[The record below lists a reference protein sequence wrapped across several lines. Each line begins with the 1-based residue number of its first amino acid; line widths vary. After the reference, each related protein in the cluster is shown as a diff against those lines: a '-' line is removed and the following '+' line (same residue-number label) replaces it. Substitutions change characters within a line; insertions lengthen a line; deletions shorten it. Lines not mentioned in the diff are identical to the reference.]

1 MRDRHDAAF
10 KRWFDHKRMVE
21 DLLRGF
27 APPELAGALEF
38 STLEPMPGEYAG
50 DDRSGSGR
58 ADAVWRVRFRGR
70 GEDWLYLLVLLEF
83 QSRIDRHMA
92 ARVLSYTAQMYLKLI
107 RGARLP
113 ADGKLPP
120 VLPIVIYN
128 GERRWSAA
136 LEMAEAVASAG
147 PALAP
152 YQPRQRH
159 LLIDEH
165 ALRVEDLPVGNVVS
179 AQIALE
185 QGSVPRI
192 ARTLRELSELLP
204 GSEHESLRRAFAE
217 LTVSMVSRSA
227 AARSHPELASALE
240 AAEQTGG
247 LSAMGSLLARR
258 IDESIEAGVA
268 RGRTEGL
275 ERGLEQG
282 VARGLEQGLEQGVMR
297 GLEQGLEQER
307 AMLAR
312 QAGRKFGAETGAR
325 LAELLAGVADAE
337 RLAGI
342 GDLVIDCAD
351 GAELLARAEETARTA

>member
-1 MRDRHDAAF
+1 M
-10 KRWFDHKRMVE
+10 
-21 DLLRGF
+21 
-27 APPELAGALEF
+27 
-38 STLEPMPGEYAG
+38 
-50 DDRSGSGR
+50 
-58 ADAVWRVRFRGR
+58 
-70 GEDWLYLLVLLEF
+70 
-83 QSRIDRHMA
+83 
-92 ARVLSYTAQMYLKLI
+92 
-107 RGARLP
+107 
-113 ADGKLPP
+113 
-120 VLPIVIYN
+120 
-128 GERRWSAA
+128 
-136 LEMAEAVASAG
+136 
-147 PALAP
+147 
-152 YQPRQRH
+152 
-159 LLIDEH
+159 
-165 ALRVEDLPVGNVVS
+165 EDLPVGNVVS

-258 IDESIEAGVA
+258 IDESIEAGV
-268 RGRTEGL
+268 
-275 ERGLEQG
+275 
-282 VARGLEQGLEQGVMR
+282 MR

-312 QAGRKFGAETGAR
+312 LAGRKFDAETGAR

-342 GDLVIDCAD
+342 GDLVIDCAG

>member
-217 LTVSMVSRSA
+217 LTVAMVSRSA

-282 VARGLEQGLEQGVMR
+282 VARGLEQGLEQ
-297 GLEQGLEQER
+297 ER

-337 RLAGI
+337 RLARI

>member
-1 MRDRHDAAF
+1 M
-10 KRWFDHKRMVE
+10 
-21 DLLRGF
+21 
-27 APPELAGALEF
+27 
-38 STLEPMPGEYAG
+38 
-50 DDRSGSGR
+50 
-58 ADAVWRVRFRGR
+58 
-70 GEDWLYLLVLLEF
+70 
-83 QSRIDRHMA
+83 
-92 ARVLSYTAQMYLKLI
+92 
-107 RGARLP
+107 
-113 ADGKLPP
+113 
-120 VLPIVIYN
+120 
-128 GERRWSAA
+128 
-136 LEMAEAVASAG
+136 
-147 PALAP
+147 
-152 YQPRQRH
+152 
-159 LLIDEH
+159 
-165 ALRVEDLPVGNVVS
+165 EDLPVGNVVS

-217 LTVSMVSRSA
+217 LTVAMVSRSA

-282 VARGLEQGLEQGVMR
+282 VARGLEQGLEQ
-297 GLEQGLEQER
+297 ER

-337 RLAGI
+337 RLARI

>member
-1 MRDRHDAAF
+1 M
-10 KRWFDHKRMVE
+10 
-21 DLLRGF
+21 
-27 APPELAGALEF
+27 
-38 STLEPMPGEYAG
+38 
-50 DDRSGSGR
+50 
-58 ADAVWRVRFRGR
+58 
-70 GEDWLYLLVLLEF
+70 
-83 QSRIDRHMA
+83 
-92 ARVLSYTAQMYLKLI
+92 
-107 RGARLP
+107 
-113 ADGKLPP
+113 
-120 VLPIVIYN
+120 
-128 GERRWSAA
+128 
-136 LEMAEAVASAG
+136 
-147 PALAP
+147 
-152 YQPRQRH
+152 
-159 LLIDEH
+159 
-165 ALRVEDLPVGNVVS
+165 EDLPVGNVVS

-282 VARGLEQGLEQGVMR
+282 VARGLEQ
-297 GLEQGLEQER
+297 ER

-312 QAGRKFGAETGAR
+312 LAGRKFGAETGAR

-337 RLAGI
+337 RLARI

-351 GAELLARAEETARTA
+351 GAELLARAEETARTP